1 MSCSITLQSWAS
13 ARISSALA
21 WIPALSCRVRLAN
34 PAVVSRTEEL
44 GRALRLNAAEP
55 SVDRIRSCTN
65 RLRSAR
71 SRSRVS
77 CSASDNDGSLALK
90 SMVELSKAKSHRQLL
105 GRVSLDTYWVQSRAL
120 VESSFVEFFP
130 FFFNLTLIERQ
141 RLNLPL
147 THFIKES
154 TFVFVNGNGEKYH
167 IGKIRIITIDTR
179 QSHEGIENGRQ

>member
-21 WIPALSCRVRLAN
+21 CIPALSCRLRLAN
-34 PAVVSRTEEL
+34 PAVVSRTEEV
-44 GRALRLNAAEP
+44 GRALRLNAADP

-90 SMVELSKAKSHRQLL
+90 SMAELSKGKSVLL
-105 GRVSLDTYWVQSRAL
+105 GSTLTAR
-120 VESSFVEFFP
+120 SSFAGVSKRKLCGVE
-130 FFFNLTLIERQ
+130 
-141 RLNLPL
+141 
-147 THFIKES
+147 
-154 TFVFVNGNGEKYH
+154 
-167 IGKIRIITIDTR
+167 TI
-179 QSHEGIENGRQ
+179 